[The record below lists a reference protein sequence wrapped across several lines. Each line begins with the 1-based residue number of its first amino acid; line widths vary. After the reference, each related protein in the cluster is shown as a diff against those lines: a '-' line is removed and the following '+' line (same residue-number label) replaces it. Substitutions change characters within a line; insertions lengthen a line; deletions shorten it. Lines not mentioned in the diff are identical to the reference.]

1 MKSKKFY
8 LLANQMKDPDGSI
21 TKKVGDYLGS
31 LGMEYAIH
39 PRDDNS
45 LKGTRYLY
53 SNPDDVPEGTDCIIA
68 MGGDGTILQASR
80 DLHALQIPILGVNI
94 GTLGFL
100 TDATMETIFE
110 SIDKFIANE
119 YELDTRMM
127 IYGQVYRGQEM
138 VYENFALNDIVIT
151 RSGGLKVID
160 FDISVNNEFLNSYVA
175 DGVII
180 ATATGSTAYSMSA
193 GGPLIQ
199 PKAKMLMITPICPHT
214 VTSRSILLDYE
225 DEINIE
231 MTDKKRLGEE
241 RTLAYDGETS
251 CPLKPGDRIVIR
263 RFHESAIF
271 IKTNK
276 ISFLQKIR
284 QCFI

>member
-31 LGMEYAIH
+31 LGMEYAIR

-138 VYENFALNDIVIT
+138 VYENFALNDPVSRLKRTACFSIVCQCSLFPQSFLICHFN
-151 RSGGLKVID
+151 ID
-160 FDISVNNEFLNSYVA
+160 L
-175 DGVII
+175 
-180 ATATGSTAYSMSA
+180 
-193 GGPLIQ
+193 
-199 PKAKMLMITPICPHT
+199 
-214 VTSRSILLDYE
+214 
-225 DEINIE
+225 
-231 MTDKKRLGEE
+231 
-241 RTLAYDGETS
+241 
-251 CPLKPGDRIVIR
+251 
-263 RFHESAIF
+263 IF
-271 IKTNK
+271 IIKQNT
-276 ISFLQKIR
+276 S
-284 QCFI
+284 

>member
-1 MKSKKFY
+1 MEKKRFY

-21 TKKVGDYLGS
+21 TKSVADYLES
-31 LGMEYAIH
+31 LGMSYAIR
-39 PRDDNS
+39 PSDGES

-53 SNPDDVPEGTDCIIA
+53 SNPDDVPKGTDCIIA

-100 TDATMETIFE
+100 TDTTMDTVFE

-127 IYGQVYRGQEM
+127 IYGQVYHGDEM
-138 VYENFALNDIVIT
+138 IYDNFALNDIVIT

-160 FDISVNNEFLNSYVA
+160 FDISVNGEFLNSYVA

-180 ATATGSTAYSMSA
+180 STATGSTAYSMSA

-214 VTSRSILLDYE
+214 VNSRSILLDYE

-231 MTDKKRLGEE
+231 MTDKKKLGEY

-251 CPLKPGDRIVIR
+251 CPLKEGDRIIIR
-263 RFHESAIF
+263 KFSESAIF

-284 QCFI
+284 RCFI